1 MIDFQLYDTYFIIA
15 IEDLVLITVVITALV
30 GTLMYSG
37 RDKSKN
43 F

>member
-1 MIDFQLYDTYFIIA
+1 MIDFQLYDTYFMIA

-30 GTLMYSG
+30 GAVMYSG
-37 RDKSKN
+37 GDKSRD